1 MAEFGVSLVWN
12 VILAAVLA
20 ACVMLAG
27 KLSFMGDRPAVTHLL
42 WLLVLVK
49 LVTPPLLPV
58 PVYWAREDNVK
69 ESSTAFA
76 KPSDPQIRQSDPN
89 TSAADASDHIESEQ
103 TESNRVTSNI
113 AEVSN
118 ATRAV
123 ENSPAEPHNVRD
135 KVPSTSAPTEAASIP
150 WGPMLL
156 ALSLLG
162 TLVIAMRAVF
172 VTQKVSHLINRA
184 SGASAHLQSL
194 AASLADR
201 MRIRIPLRV
210 CVVSARITPLLCVRW
225 HYVVVVLPESLA
237 SHYCDQQLSCIV
249 THELAHFRRK
259 DHWCNAFSFVVCA
272 LFWWNPVAWWASRE
286 MRGAQEWCCDALV
299 VKHSGGERHFYAQT
313 LLRVVDFL
321 RNDCV
326 PVPLNATGFGNVSS
340 LERRFKMLARN
351 QVNPGLSW
359 WGIAIVLAVMA
370 VLPCFP
376 TAAQPPTD
384 EIIAE
389 IADEVADDESRSAT
403 EPTRGDTTM
412 PDAAFINPD
421 ERQSLETLVSGIQQQ
436 IERYQKQEKQDFANQ
451 LQSKLSKALKRTD
464 KNYEAEASTQL
475 ELHVVGHY
483 EGASAGNIYREARVR
498 VTHGRAPVILCLVG
512 DSRIAWKVDV
522 EKGVDLRQIIL
533 GGLEQFIE
541 SMPDGVPVAD
551 YSRRGITKQGI
562 PAAYQR
568 QSSSPGS
575 RSSYPVLAKQLREM
589 TGLEIATFQGSY
601 RAENDGEIVVGPQS
615 ETWRQQQAYD
625 GVRQV
630 YLEATREQ
638 RKALVASLSEL
649 RFPAISYAVSPDGR
663 RSHEIGVSYGTHSV
677 FGPVVGD
684 FVEVTDQS
692 EQRYLDPRGAYTPD
706 EKFALIN
713 PGTQRR
719 DALPWGADNPLPEIS
734 HVCAFAYDSKRDRWI
749 VIGQTRNEYQMYA
762 VTVKDK
768 SWSILR
774 ALGRIDLH
782 TLCYSPADDA
792 YYGLA
797 LVGHGDGLE
806 LYKIDPAGVVLD
818 KNVVKGLKGRFGPDH
833 RPWLQLVSAEKY
845 LIAIVI
851 RHGHA
856 GQHLDFGDVYS
867 NVIDPQSASLLFTT
881 KAIAAESVKLQR
893 ERYAIE
899 TEQGQRAA
907 VGRLAAVP
915 DVKTDVRVTP
925 PKEVEATSALENPD
939 NGHFYE
945 VVKTEGVLWKHA
957 LAIAERRKYEGMRGY
972 LVTITSKAENDFL
985 ARNFGSSG
993 EAWAG
998 GSDAASEGNWKWV
1011 CGPEADKVFYRHAEM
1026 KPDAEGYA
1034 NWDKN
1039 EYHTEPNNSGGA
1051 EHYLVWNWH
1060 LGPSNKEDGLWNDWD
1075 ADREV
1080 DTIIVEYS
1088 K

>member
-1 MAEFGVSLVWN
+1 MAEFGISLVWN

-27 KLSFMGDRPAVTHLL
+27 KLSFMRDRPAVLHLL

-58 PVYWAREDNVK
+58 PIYWAREDSVK

-76 KPSDPQIRQSDPN
+76 KPSDPQIRQSEPI

-113 AEVSN
+113 AEVSD

-123 ENSPAEPHNVRD
+123 ENSPAEPHDVRD

-150 WGPMLL
+150 WAPMLL

-162 TLVIAMRAVF
+162 TLVIILRAVF
-172 VTQKVSHLINRA
+172 VTRKVSHLINRA

-194 AASLADR
+194 AASVADR
-201 MRIRIPLRV
+201 MRIRAPLRV
-210 CVVSARITPLLCVRW
+210 CVVSARMTPLLCVRW
-225 HYVVVVLPESLA
+225 RYVVVALPESLA
-237 SHYCDQQLSCIV
+237 SHYCDQQLSCII

-259 DHWCNAFSFVVCA
+259 DHWCNAFSFFVSA

-286 MRGAQEWCCDALV
+286 MRSVQEWCCDALV
-299 VKHSGGERHFYAQT
+299 VKYSDVDRHSYAQT
-313 LLRVVDFL
+313 LLSVIDFIQD
-321 RNDCV
+321 NCV
-326 PVPLNATGFGNVSS
+326 PVPISATGFGNASS

-351 QVNPGLSW
+351 QLNPGLSW
-359 WGIAIVLAVMA
+359 WGIAILVAVIG

-376 TAAQPPTD
+376 TVAQPPVDALVDDDSPSTAD
-384 EIIAE
+384 AE
-389 IADEVADDESRSAT
+389 PAE
-403 EPTRGDTTM
+403 TT
-412 PDAAFINPD
+412 PLDYPFFNPD
-421 ERQSLETLVSGIQQQ
+421 ELQSLETLVNGINQQ
-436 IERYQKQEKQDFANQ
+436 IERYRKQEKQDFANQ
-451 LQSKLSKALKRTD
+451 LESELSKALKRTD
-464 KNYEAEASTQL
+464 KDYEAEATTQL

-512 DSRIAWKVDV
+512 HSRIAWKIDV
-522 EKGVDLRQIIL
+522 EKGVDLRQIVL

-575 RSSYPVLAKQLREM
+575 SSSYPVLAKQLREL

-601 RAENDGEIVVGPQS
+601 RAENDGEVVVGPQS

-638 RKALVASLSEL
+638 REALVASLSEL
-649 RFPAISYAVSPDGR
+649 RFPAISYEVSPDGR

-677 FGPVVGD
+677 FGPIVGD
-684 FVEVTDQS
+684 FVEVTDRS

-706 EKFALIN
+706 ERFALIN

-719 DALPWGADNPLPEIS
+719 DSLPWGADNPLPKIS

-768 SWSILR
+768 NWSIVR

-818 KNVVKGLKGRFGPDH
+818 KKIVKGLKGRFGPDH
-833 RPWLQLVSAEKY
+833 RPWLQLISADKY

-856 GQHLDFGDVYS
+856 GQPLDFGDVYS

-899 TEQGQRAA
+899 TEQRRRAA
-907 VGRLAAVP
+907 AGHLAAVP
-915 DVKTDVRVTP
+915 DVRTDVRVTP
-925 PKEVEATSALENPD
+925 PKEVEATSAVKNPD

-957 LAIAERRKYEGMRGY
+957 LAIAERRKYKGMRGY

-985 ARNFGSSG
+985 ARNFSGSG
-993 EAWAG
+993 RAWAG

-1011 CGPEADKVFYRHAEM
+1011 CGPEADKVFYRHAEK
-1026 KPDAEGYA
+1026 KPDVEGYA

-1039 EYHTEPNNSGGA
+1039 EYHTEPNNLGGA
-1051 EHYLVWNWH
+1051 LSRLELASW
-1060 LGPSNKEDGLWNDWD
+1060 
-1075 ADREV
+1075 AR
-1080 DTIIVEYS
+1080 
-1088 K
+1088 